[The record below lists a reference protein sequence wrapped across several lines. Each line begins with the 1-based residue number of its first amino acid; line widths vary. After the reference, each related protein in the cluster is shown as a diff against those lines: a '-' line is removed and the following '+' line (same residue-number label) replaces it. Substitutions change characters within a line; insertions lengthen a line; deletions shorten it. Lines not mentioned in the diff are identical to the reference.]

1 MYLEEVGV
9 SMENIVNLCIDSY
22 SMERQC
28 GRLYHQYTSSPVLF
42 GSLFEALDQMDRMFD
57 RIGFPQAAT
66 RLRSFLEDLGE
77 RTVPGRSQLSEL
89 PFFSKKEVKTMK
101 TMEHV
106 IQQRGT
112 DATFLVRV
120 MYRQDSDWQG
130 EVTWVD
136 GRKKECFRSALELIK
151 LLDSALGEDEKRKS
165 GSRN

>member
-1 MYLEEVGV
+1 
-9 SMENIVNLCIDSY
+9 
-22 SMERQC
+22 
-28 GRLYHQYTSSPVLF
+28 
-42 GSLFEALDQMDRMFD
+42 
-57 RIGFPQAAT
+57 
-66 RLRSFLEDLGE
+66 
-77 RTVPGRSQLSEL
+77 
-89 PFFSKKEVKTMK
+89 
-101 TMEHV
+101 MEHV